1 MQVDRRPRIDPVALR
16 RHAARLASQPAPWLH
31 QEAARRM
38 AERLPLIKQQ
48 PARVLDWSAP
58 AGSGID
64 ALRQVY
70 PRAQLI
76 SVSAGAARLPSPAR
90 SWWRRFGGAA
100 IETVDEAHIPAGGAD
115 LLWSNMR
122 LHGSADP
129 PQLFAQWHDAVA
141 VGGFLM
147 FSTLGPGTLPE
158 LRALY
163 ARQRWG
169 DPMAPLV
176 DMHDLG
182 DMLVEAGF
190 ADPVMD
196 QETLQL
202 NWADAQALLAELRTW
217 GGNVASARHAGLRTP
232 RWRQRLLQALQAAAP
247 QDRPA
252 LQIELVYG
260 HAFRVA
266 PRPRLQAETQVSL
279 QDMRSM
285 VRAPRR

>member
-1 MQVDRRPRIDPVALR
+1 MQVDRHPRIDPVALR
-16 RHAARLASQPAPWLH
+16 RHAARVAAQPAPWLH
-31 QEAARRM
+31 LEAARRM

-58 AGSGID
+58 AAAGIEL
-64 ALRQVY
+64 LRQAY
-70 PRAQLI
+70 PRAQLR
-76 SVSAGAARLPSPAR
+76 SVGPVAPQPAR
-90 SWWRRFGGAA
+90 PWWRRLGAA
-100 IETVDEAHIPAGGAD
+100 AVETLDEAGVDAAGAD

-122 LHGSADP
+122 VHASADP
-129 PQLFAQWHDAVA
+129 QQLFAQWHDAVA

-163 ARQRWG
+163 AQQGWG
-169 DPMAPLV
+169 EPMAPLV

-202 NWADAQALLAELRTW
+202 SWPHPQALLAELRTL
-217 GGNVASARHAGLRTP
+217 GGNVAPARHAGLRTP
-232 RWRQRLLQALQAAAP
+232 RWRQRLLDALQATAP
-247 QDRPA
+247 QGRPG

-266 PRPRLQAETQVSL
+266 PRPRLQSETQVSL